1 MRHHRHGG
9 RKQTQ
14 RSSHHQKLYSH
25 SADLLDSRGIIPSA
39 VDSKP
44 LRNDAELEGQP
55 LYGDDSAT
63 GEWLQ
68 VVNAARIPSRSCRAS
83 EILVLFAAS
92 AVLVGRNPTR
102 ITAGKTTL
110 SRVSR
115 TCEFWT
121 HFASVGAVLVS
132 GSRS

>member
-39 VDSKP
+39 VESKP
-44 LRNDAELEGQP
+44 LRNDAEL
-55 LYGDDSAT
+55 LFTDSQS
-63 GEWLQ
+63 Q
-68 VVNAARIPSRSCRAS
+68 VSGLRDQ
-83 EILVLFAAS
+83 VLFAAS

-102 ITAGKTTL
+102 MTAGKTTL
-110 SRVSR
+110 SR
-115 TCEFWT
+115 
-121 HFASVGAVLVS
+121 
-132 GSRS
+132 GSRRCVL